1 MNNQPC
7 SPCEVARTPLGIR
20 VLDDLRSITNCIE
33 DSVSAI
39 GAKCGPILGPDYPV
53 SESSCDPIPPYP
65 EYFAEISKIVSR
77 LTECDKQLELLTKR
91 VEL

>member
-1 MNNQPC
+1 MNGQPC
-7 SPCEVARTPLGIR
+7 EIDRIPLGIR

-39 GAKCGPILGPDYPV
+39 GAKCGPILGSEYPV
-53 SESSCDPIPPYP
+53 SESSCDPVPPYP

-77 LTECDKQLELLTKR
+77 LTECNTQLELLTKR